1 MPAVTSNNPLHLRNK
16 KRAHRRG
23 YSEAHIEMFK
33 EVELE
38 FEMNKGGSVSQH
50 NLAASQSSLYGGAG
64 SSPPRAAKVDSSDS
78 LLSNI
83 HLSQVDVR
91 METLDKQDISGRT
104 FFVVQ
109 FCCLTRFLC
118 NILCISGEVLIWLPL
133 QVTMT
138 RVAWYR
144 KCRRP

>member
-1 MPAVTSNNPLHLRNK
+1 MSRSRFSSSNSGEQQQVPETKVPAVTSNNPLHLRNK

-91 METLDKQDISGRT
+91 METLDKQDISGKNILLYN
-104 FFVVQ
+104 FVV
-109 FCCLTRFLC
+109 
-118 NILCISGEVLIWLPL
+118 
-133 QVTMT
+133 
-138 RVAWYR
+138 
-144 KCRRP
+144 